1 MATVR
6 ARVGRAVGAADT
18 AREKRNAAEL
28 KQRVAELKAENK
40 RLHDELKAQVV
51 KPDKRPR
58 TWPTLPQQD
67 VQESTQG
74 ALDDGAREIVD
85 RFHVLYRE
93 VLHLDKYAHW
103 RGTRVIKCPLDL
115 WIYQELVFEL
125 EPDLIVETGTM
136 DGGSALYFASLL
148 DLLGTGEVVS
158 VDKVDRPGRPWHPRI
173 DYVLG
178 SSVEQEVLAD
188 VRARAERA
196 RTVLVALDSGHTAD
210 HVHAELH
217 AYGPLVTPG
226 SYMMSR
232 TPTSTDTPSS
242 PPSGPAPW
250 RRSTRSWARR
260 PSSSSTAT
268 AKKFLADVQ
277 SQRVP
282 SCAERA
288 VDAARRRRA
297 RQLRLT
303 NGVVVNEV

>member
-1 MATVR
+1 MRRAGTLGAMDARLEKGVATVR

-40 RLHDELKAQVV
+40 RLHDELKARVV

-58 TWPTLPQQD
+58 TWPTLPATG
-67 VQESTQG
+67 VQESTRG

-85 RFHVLYRE
+85 RFHVLYRD

-148 DLLGTGEVVS
+148 DLLGAGEVVS
-158 VDKVDRPGRPWHPRI
+158 VDKVDRPGRPSHPRI

-178 SSVEQEVLAD
+178 SSVEEDVLAD

-196 RTVLVALDSGHTAD
+196 RTVLVALDSGHTAS

-226 SYMMSR
+226 SYMIVED
-232 TPTSTDTPSS
+232 TNINGHPVEPTFGPGPMEAVHAFLGETTEFELDRDREKFLLTFN
-242 PPSGPAPW
+242 PSGFL
-250 RRSTRSWARR
+250 RRT
-260 PSSSSTAT
+260 
-268 AKKFLADVQ
+268 
-277 SQRVP
+277 
-282 SCAERA
+282 
-288 VDAARRRRA
+288 
-297 RQLRLT
+297 
-303 NGVVVNEV
+303 GG